1 MKHHVFTASV
11 LALGLALA
19 SVAQAQ
25 PAGGN
30 AVMAACSAD
39 LKKLC
44 PDAKPGPGG
53 GLRECIR
60 GHFSD
65 LSDPCKQA
73 IMAMRAQHDQG
84 GASNATT
91 PAH

>member
-1 MKHHVFTASV
+1 MKHHVFA
-11 LALGLALA
+11 AALALA
-19 SVAQAQ
+19 LAVAGAALADPPAATGAVRQAC
-25 PAGGN
+25 
-30 AVMAACSAD
+30 AAD
-39 LKKLC
+39 VQKFC

-60 GHFSD
+60 GHFGD

-73 IMAMRAQHDQG
+73 LMAMRAQHQ
-84 GASNATT
+84 AAANS